1 MSHLKQ
7 NCTFTLLLL
16 SFFIGSDGIAQLA
29 IGQWRDHLCYK
40 KGIAVTQSKDYVY
53 CATESGMFSFKKSD
67 NSIERHSK
75 ISGLSDVGIST
86 IRYNDYNNTLLIA
99 YGNANID
106 LVRGANIYNISD
118 IKRSIITAKKTI
130 NNIHF
135 RNNLAYLACGFGIVV
150 LNVDKNEIK
159 ETYYIGANGG
169 FINVREVTSDANY
182 LYAATDVGVYY
193 ASLNSSNL
201 ADYNSWSKFTS
212 LPDGSYNTITTFA
225 GKIYTNYSAPAA
237 AGWGNDTI
245 FKYDLSYGCS

>member
-118 IKRSIITAKKTI
+118 IKQSIITAKKTI

-135 RNNLAYLACGFGIVV
+135 RNNFAYIACGFGIVV
-150 LNVDKNEIK
+150 LNVEKNEIK
-159 ETYYIGANGG
+159 ERYYI
-169 FINVREVTSDANY
+169 FSDVVLINFREITSDVNN
-182 LYAATDVGVYY
+182 V
-193 ASLNSSNL
+193 
-201 ADYNSWSKFTS
+201 
-212 LPDGSYNTITTFA
+212 
-225 GKIYTNYSAPAA
+225 
-237 AGWGNDTI
+237 
-245 FKYDLSYGCS
+245 